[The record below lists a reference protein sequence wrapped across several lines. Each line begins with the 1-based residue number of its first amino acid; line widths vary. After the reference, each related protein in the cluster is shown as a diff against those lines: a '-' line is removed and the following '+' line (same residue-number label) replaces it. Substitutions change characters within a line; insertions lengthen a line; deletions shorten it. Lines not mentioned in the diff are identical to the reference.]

1 MHFADLL
8 SQHLDD
14 FKCEFHSQLTA
25 EHYQAINAMLSCK
38 TFNRGR
44 SQWQCDDCHQFQDLP
59 LSCGHRNCNLCQHN
73 TTQDWLNRQ
82 QLKLLPVDYYMVT
95 FTLPFELRTLTFHHQ
110 QSVFD
115 AMFTVSQ

>member
-82 QLKLLPVDYYMVT
+82 QLKLLPVDYYT
-95 FTLPFELRTLTFHHQ
+95 RDHSRCDFFKQRLAIFCNEIIIAT
-110 QSVFD
+110 
-115 AMFTVSQ
+115 